1 MWKILVV
8 IFVSYFIGSIPNGYI
23 ISKRFYGIDITKY
36 GSGNIGM
43 TNVQRVI
50 GNKPA
55 AIVLILD
62 LSKGAIAVL
71 LGRYVA
77 HNYTAMMLSGIA
89 AVIGHDYSI
98 FMPHFKGGKGVA
110 ATYGVAALINFPAAL
125 LSFATFLGIV
135 IKTKYVSLGSIV
147 SIALYPVFLLVLREN
162 KTVVLWSIVFPILVI
177 YSHRENIKRLISGTE
192 RKIGEKVIINN
203 EKRH

>member
-1 MWKILVV
+1 MWKILLV
-8 IFVSYFIGSIPNGYI
+8 IFASYFIGSIPNGYI

-62 LSKGAIAVL
+62 LSKGAIAIL

-77 HNYTAMMLSGIA
+77 HNYTAMMLAGIA

-147 SIALYPVFLLVLREN
+147 SIALYPIFLLLLREN
-162 KTVVLWSIVFPILVI
+162 KIVVLWSIVFPILVI

>member
-1 MWKILVV
+1 MWKILLV
-8 IFVSYFIGSIPNGYI
+8 IFASYFIGSIPNGYI
-23 ISKRFYGIDITKY
+23 ISKKFYGIDITKY

-43 TNVQRVI
+43 TNVQRVL

-55 AIVLILD
+55 VIVLILD
-62 LSKGAIAVL
+62 VSKGAIAVL

-110 ATYGVAALINFPAAL
+110 ATYGVATLINFPAAL
-125 LSFATFLGIV
+125 LSFAAFLGIV
-135 IKTKYVSLGSIV
+135 IKTKYVSLGSII
-147 SIALYPVFLLVLREN
+147 SIALYPVFLLLLREN
-162 KTVVLWSIVFPILVI
+162 KIVVLWSIVFPILVI

>member
-1 MWKILVV
+1 MWKILLV
-8 IFVSYFIGSIPNGYI
+8 IFASYFIGSIPNGYI

-43 TNVQRVI
+43 TNVQRVL

-55 AIVLILD
+55 VIVLILD
-62 LSKGAIAVL
+62 VSKGAIAVL

-110 ATYGVAALINFPAAL
+110 ATYGVATLINFPAAL
-125 LSFATFLGIV
+125 LSFAAFLGIV
-135 IKTKYVSLGSIV
+135 IKTKYVSLGSII
-147 SIALYPVFLLVLREN
+147 SIALYPVFLLLLREN
-162 KTVVLWSIVFPILVI
+162 KIVVLWSIVFPILVI